1 MSAEQFVRYK
11 QQLRDITKKF
21 IDAAS
26 MLNDDQL
33 EIVLARLMDR
43 ITEDP
48 DKAFQDKYKGLILAD
63 ILEMRQAGVVVKQN
77 PGWRTK
83 QEIRDEYYVQI
94 NKKNNAIVQR
104 NTELRLSYLNEKNKW
119 LKKEGVFKAWLG
131 LAKTEPPPEPKYE
144 WCNESPSPLWDSPRI
159 SEFLIKKV
167 ADFPIVPKVR
177 RPEDKAPS
185 DCTPS
190 REEIKRLTYKG

>member
-63 ILEMRQAGVVVKQN
+63 ILEMRQAGVIVKQN

-83 QEIRDEYYVQI
+83 QEIIFRCCKLKCMHGSRGIRAGFDKGIAVCDFDGFF
-94 NKKNNAIVQR
+94 QR
-104 NTELRLSYLNEKNKW
+104 
-119 LKKEGVFKAWLG
+119 A
-131 LAKTEPPPEPKYE
+131 A
-144 WCNESPSPLWDSPRI
+144 
-159 SEFLIKKV
+159 
-167 ADFPIVPKVR
+167 
-177 RPEDKAPS
+177 
-185 DCTPS
+185 
-190 REEIKRLTYKG
+190 